1 MKTPRTLSVLM
12 MILMMTSMLLA
23 QRSEGLDQG
32 SMSSGFQ
39 IRAGREFGSAVAY
52 GSFSAG
58 DEERFG
64 PVITLQYTPNR
75 HTFPAIEFFAGA
87 LIQTG
92 TSGIVDTRNLI
103 PVQSYF
109 TSYYSPYSDYRNDN
123 YFRSPNFSIGLAFLG
138 SDVTFFLLEGQVRP
152 YVGFG
157 GSLAFWSSTNRFS
170 GTIAPDAKAGLDVR
184 VNSSLSGFAEIHRM
198 FGVPNLFGWNTPKF
212 DGFTSVALGVSF
224 APRLR

>member
-1 MKTPRTLSVLM
+1 MKTLKTLSILSMVLV
-12 MILMMTSMLLA
+12 MTSVMLA
-23 QRSEGLDQG
+23 QSGGGTDQG
-32 SMSSGFQ
+32 SRPGGFQ
-39 IRAGREFGSAVAY
+39 IRAGREFGSTVAY
-52 GSFSAG
+52 GIFSLG

-92 TSGIVDTRNLI
+92 TSGMVDTRNLI
-103 PVQSYF
+103 PVQAYF
-109 TSYYSPYSDYRNDN
+109 APYYSPFSDYRNDN
-123 YFRSPNFSIGLAFLG
+123 YYRSPNFSIGLAFLG
-138 SDVTFFLLEGQVRP
+138 SDVTFFFLEGEVRP
-152 YVGFG
+152 YVSFG

-170 GTIAPDAKAGLDVR
+170 GAIAPEAKAGLDVR
-184 VNSSLSGFAEIHRM
+184 VNSSFSAFVEVRRM

-212 DGFTSVALGVSF
+212 DGLTSVALGVSF

>member
-1 MKTPRTLSVLM
+1 MTTSRTISILM
-12 MILMMTSMLLA
+12 MIILTASITMA
-23 QRSEGLDQG
+23 QSVGTTDQG
-32 SMSSGFQ
+32 NGTRGFQ
-39 IRAGREFGSAVAY
+39 LRGDREFGSTVAY
-52 GSFSAG
+52 GGFSLG

-75 HTFPAIEFFAGA
+75 HTFPAMEFFVGA

-92 TSGIVDTRNLI
+92 TSGEVDTHNLV

-109 TSYYSPYSDYRNDN
+109 APYYSPFTDYRNDN
-123 YFRSPNFSIGLAFLG
+123 FYRSPNFSIGLAFLG
-138 SDVTFFLLEGQVRP
+138 SDVTFFLLDGQVRP
-152 YVGFG
+152 YVSIG
-157 GSLAFWSSTNRFS
+157 GSLAFWSSSSRFS

-184 VNSSLSGFAEIHRM
+184 VNTSFSGFVEVRRM

-212 DGFTSVALGVSF
+212 DGLTSAAIGVSF

>member
-1 MKTPRTLSVLM
+1 MKTPRTLSLLMLVLLM
-12 MILMMTSMLLA
+12 TTVMIA
-23 QRSEGLDQG
+23 QSGGGPDQ
-32 SMSSGFQ
+32 SSRPGGFP
-39 IRAGREFGSAVAY
+39 IRAAREFGSAVAY
-52 GSFSAG
+52 GSFSLG
-58 DEERFG
+58 DEQRFG

-92 TSGIVDTRNLI
+92 TSGIVDTRDLV

-109 TSYYSPYSDYRNDN
+109 ASYYSPFSDYRNDN

-138 SDVTFFLLEGQVRP
+138 SDVTFFLLEGEVRP

-170 GTIAPDAKAGLDVR
+170 GTIAPDARAGLDVR
-184 VNSSLSGFAEIHRM
+184 VNSSLSGFAEIRRM

-212 DGFTSVALGVSF
+212 DGFTSVALGMSF

>member
-1 MKTPRTLSVLM
+1 MPRTLPVCAM
-12 MILMMTSMLLA
+12 IILMTSIMLA
-23 QRSEGLDQG
+23 QSVGGIDQG
-32 SMSSGFQ
+32 SRSGGFQ
-39 IRAGREFGSAVAY
+39 IRGEREFGSTVAY
-52 GSFSAG
+52 GSFSLG

-75 HTFPAIEFFAGA
+75 HSFPSIEFFLGA

-92 TSGIVDTRNLI
+92 TSGVVDTRNLV

-109 TSYYSPYSDYRNDN
+109 APYYSPFSDYRNDN

-138 SDVTFFLLEGQVRP
+138 SDVTFFLLDGQVRP

-157 GSLAFWSSTNRFS
+157 GSLAFWSSSSRFS
-170 GTIAPDAKAGLDVR
+170 GTIAPDAKAGLNVR
-184 VNSSLSGFAEIHRM
+184 VNSNFSGFVEVRRM

-212 DGFTSVALGVSF
+212 DGLTSAAIGVSF
-224 APRLR
+224 APKLR

>member
-1 MKTPRTLSVLM
+1 MPKRLSIVM
-12 MILMMTSMLLA
+12 MILLMTSVMPA
-23 QRSEGLDQG
+23 QNAGGTDHGSRPGGL
-32 SMSSGFQ
+32 Q
-39 IRAGREFGSAVAY
+39 IRGGREFGSTVAY
-52 GSFSAG
+52 GSFSLS

-64 PVITLQYTPNR
+64 PIITFQYTPNR
-75 HTFPAIEFFAGA
+75 RTFPVIEFFAGA

-92 TSGIVDTRNLI
+92 TSGVVDERNLI

-109 TSYYSPYSDYRNDN
+109 APYYSPFSNYRNDN

-152 YVGFG
+152 FVGFG
-157 GSLAFWSSTNRFS
+157 GSLAFWSSANRFS
-170 GTIAPDAKAGLDVR
+170 GTIAPDAKAGMDVR
-184 VNSSLSGFAEIHRM
+184 VNSSFSGFVEIRRM

-212 DGFTSVALGVSF
+212 DGFTSAAIGVSF

>member
-1 MKTPRTLSVLM
+1 MAKTIVILM
-12 MILMMTSMLLA
+12 MILVVTSAMLA
-23 QRSEGLDQG
+23 QSAGGTDQG
-32 SMSSGFQ
+32 SKSGGLQ
-39 IRAGREFGSAVAY
+39 IRGGREFGSTIAY
-52 GSFSAG
+52 GSFSLG

-64 PVITLQYTPNR
+64 PVITLQYTPDR
-75 HTFPAIEFFAGA
+75 HTFPAIEFFVGA

-92 TSGIVDTRNLI
+92 RSGMVDERNFI

-109 TSYYSPYSDYRNDN
+109 TPYYSPFSGYRNDN
-123 YFRSPNFSIGLAFLG
+123 YYRSPNFSIGLAFLG
-138 SDVTFFLLEGQVRP
+138 SDVTFFLLDGQVRP

-157 GSLAFWSSTNRFS
+157 GSLAFWSSSNRFS

-184 VNSSLSGFAEIHRM
+184 VNSSFSGFVEIHRM

-212 DGFTSVALGVSF
+212 DGLTAAAIGMSF

>member
-1 MKTPRTLSVLM
+1 MKTLITLSIFMVIVLM
-12 MILMMTSMLLA
+12 TSVMLA
-23 QRSEGLDQG
+23 QSAGGTNQG
-32 SMSSGFQ
+32 SRPGGLQ
-39 IRAGREFGSAVAY
+39 IRGGREVGSAVAY
-52 GSFSAG
+52 GSFSLG

-64 PVITLQYTPNR
+64 PMITLQYTPNR

-92 TSGIVDTRNLI
+92 TSGVVDVRNLI

-109 TSYYSPYSDYRNDN
+109 APYYSPFSDYRNDN

-138 SDVTFFLLEGQVRP
+138 TDVTFFLLEGQVRP
-152 YVGFG
+152 YIGIG
-157 GSLAFWSSTNRFS
+157 GSLAFWSYTSRFS

-184 VNSSLSGFAEIHRM
+184 VNSSFSGFVEFRRM

-212 DGFTSVALGVSF
+212 DGLTSAAIGVSF

>member
-1 MKTPRTLSVLM
+1 MNTLRVLLV
-12 MILMMTSMLLA
+12 ISLIVVMTCVMLA
-23 QRSEGLDQG
+23 QSDGGSDQRPSPRGFQVRGDQG
-32 SMSSGFQ
+32 IGL
-39 IRAGREFGSAVAY
+39 GVAY
-52 GSFSAG
+52 GSFSLG

-64 PVITLQYTPNR
+64 PVITFQYTPNR
-75 HTFPAIEFFAGA
+75 HTFPAVDFFFGA

-92 TSGIVDTRNLI
+92 TSGMVDTRNLV

-109 TSYYSPYSDYRNDN
+109 APYYSPFSDYRNDN

-157 GSLAFWSSTNRFS
+157 GSLAFWSSTNRYS
-170 GTIAPDAKAGLDVR
+170 STLAPDAKAGLDVR
-184 VNSSLSGFAEIHRM
+184 VNSSFSGFVEVRRM
-198 FGVPNLFGWNTPKF
+198 FGVPNLFGWDTPKF
-212 DGFTSVALGVSF
+212 DGLTTAAIGVSF